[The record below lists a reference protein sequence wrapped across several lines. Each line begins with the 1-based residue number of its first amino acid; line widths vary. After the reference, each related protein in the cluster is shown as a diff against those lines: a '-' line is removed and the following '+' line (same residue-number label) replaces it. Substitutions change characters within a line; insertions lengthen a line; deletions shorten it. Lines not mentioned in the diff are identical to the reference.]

1 VPTHLKTCAAV
12 FAALIL
18 GLAACGDDD
27 DGADAD
33 ADAGATGAGAAQP
46 AADAGESDGDTAA
59 YCAATLALETAPP
72 PDVDFATAS
81 PEEIADAVKAYA
93 ADVLRP
99 LADEVLAAAP
109 DELGG
114 EVEVLDSALDE
125 MAASGDEAAFDRPA
139 TAEASRTV
147 HAYDVETCGW
157 ATVDVTATNFAFDG
171 LPGEQAAGV
180 TSFELTNEGGDVHE
194 LLLLRKDDGVTQSA
208 EELLALPEDEAMALA
223 TVVGDPAFAL
233 PGAGD
238 HAVVDLEPGDYV
250 AVCFIPTGTTGTDGP
265 PPEGPPHAMN
275 GMFAEF
281 TVT

>member
-1 VPTHLKTCAAV
+1 VPPHLKTCAAV

-27 DGADAD
+27 GSDAGAQPAAAADAD
-33 ADAGATGAGAAQP
+33 AD
-46 AADAGESDGDTAA
+46 SDGDGDAAA

-99 LADEVLAAAP
+99 LADEVLATAP
-109 DELGG
+109 DELGE

-139 TAEASRTV
+139 TVEASRTA

-157 ATVDVTATNFAFDG
+157 ATVDVAATNFAFDG

-208 EELLALPEDEAMALA
+208 EELLALPEEEAMALA
-223 TVVGDPAFAL
+223 TVAGEPAFAL
-233 PGAGD
+233 PGAAD

-250 AVCFIPTGTTGTDGP
+250 AVCFVPTGTTSTDGP